1 MAAANVLQH
10 VKSLL
15 MCSLEQKAVGFS
27 VLFIMDSTATAEKK
41 RGKGREMLT
50 LAQPKDAHM
59 LEEIYMSFRKH
70 MHRFSEHM
78 KMIQSPP

>member
-1 MAAANVLQH
+1 MLARTEG
-10 VKSLL
+10 S
-15 MCSLEQKAVGFS
+15 GFLS
-27 VLFIMDSTATAEKK
+27 AFIMDSTATAERK
-41 RGKGREMLT
+41 RGKGRKMLT

-78 KMIQSPP
+78 KIIQSPP

>member
-1 MAAANVLQH
+1 
-10 VKSLL
+10 
-15 MCSLEQKAVGFS
+15 
-27 VLFIMDSTATAEKK
+27 
-41 RGKGREMLT
+41 MLT

-78 KMIQSPP
+78 KIIQSPPLGGFHKGTQKYYMPRFL